1 MISVQISDSQQFTL
15 RVAPQTAR
23 NKPAPVDGPPTWEC
37 SDESVA
43 KIQPADDGLSCKVV
57 GMAPGS
63 CIVRVSADA
72 DLGEGVVTISDSANI
87 TITSSTADHL
97 ALSSGEVE
105 PQPE

>member
-1 MISVQISDSQQFTL
+1 
-15 RVAPQTAR
+15 
-23 NKPAPVDGPPTWEC
+23 
-37 SDESVA
+37 
-43 KIQPADDGLSCKVV
+43 
-57 GMAPGS
+57 MAPGS